1 MTPSDLRDWQA
12 SQSLTYDTAAVALGV
27 SRSTYAAWVGGTT
40 RIDRRT
46 ALACAAIVAGLE
58 PAGQMEK

>member
-1 MTPSDLRDWQA
+1 MTPDDLRTWQSA
-12 SQSLTYDTAAVALGV
+12 QGYTYDTAAQALGV

-46 ALACAAIVAGLE
+46 ALACAAISAGLE
-58 PAGQMEK
+58 PAGE